1 MDAVSQE
8 SNELSKQRIA
18 LQNTFKVYNE
28 ANGFSYEE
36 WVNPP
41 AGHFYEGYKKELD
54 EINDKM
60 APPLQYQS

>member
-18 LQNTFKVYNE
+18 LQNSFKEYNE

-36 WVNPP
+36 WVNP
-41 AGHFYEGYKKELD
+41 
-54 EINDKM
+54 
-60 APPLQYQS
+60 QYR

>member
-1 MDAVSQE
+1 MNAVSEE
-8 SNELSKQRIA
+8 SNALSAQRIE
-18 LQNTFKVYNE
+18 LQKTFKVYNE

-41 AGHFYEGYKKELD
+41 AGHFYEGYKKELED
-54 EINDKM
+54 INNKM

>member
-8 SNELSKQRIA
+8 SNTLSAQRIA
-18 LQNTFKVYNE
+18 LQKTFKEYSE
-28 ANGFSYEE
+28 ANGFSYAE

-41 AGHFYEGYKKELD
+41 AGHFYESYKQELE
-54 EINDKM
+54 EINNKM